1 MEGAMET
8 ECVMVWTTI
17 AAAANA
23 VELASA
29 LVGEGLAAC
38 VNVLPEMDS
47 VYRWKGRIEVDR
59 ERQVIMKTTADRV
72 PRIRTRLQ
80 QLHSYEIPELLVL
93 RIVDGSDAYLRW
105 IRESTAG

>member
-1 MEGAMET
+1 MEN

-17 AAAANA
+17 AAAENA

-72 PRIRTRLQ
+72 PRIKTRLQ
-80 QLHSYEIPELLVL
+80 QLHTYEIPELVVL
-93 RIVDGSDAYLRW
+93 RIVDGSDAYLKW